1 MGACSLS
8 FSLGSLLGAP
18 AQQPAKWVD
27 STIYF
32 ANKQPIKDGIRRAV
46 RKARQQQAGAAQPLQ
61 WVILNLSPVTE
72 IDVSGVHLLESLVEE
87 LHVGGVQLALANPSG
102 QLLRLLRRAGLLDR
116 LGVDNIFD
124 NMHEAVQHARLAM
137 AMGAAPADH
146 WQAAAPA

>member
-1 MGACSLS
+1 M
-8 FSLGSLLGAP
+8 
-18 AQQPAKWVD
+18 
-27 STIYF
+27 
-32 ANKQPIKDGIRRAV
+32 
-46 RKARQQQAGAAQPLQ
+46 
-61 WVILNLSPVTE
+61 
-72 IDVSGVHLLESLVEE
+72 SGVHLLESLVEE